1 MLADEVIV
9 NGIIS
14 DNINYFKNRFETKQY
29 EPLFKKYLNEYI
41 NGDFVELNCV
51 YDNIL
56 ASLDEKLIKLFDN
69 CLDYDIKF
77 VCISKLFRY
86 IIDYKTTYQ
95 RKLILYNIL
104 IEHYSNIFISL
115 DFYDLLNFIVN
126 NQYYTL
132 YNNSNSSSFTIFLNL
147 LKERE
152 NRNKVIEY
160 FKYKIE
166 QIKRTKNI
174 SSILDL
180 DDEYIKQQ
188 NEESLFKINLTSLMI
203 ELWNNGITNEKLLT
217 IKNGE
222 TRFIS
227 IFYFQIQKL
236 LDYGLINIYE
246 EKNIRFKERKKVKQ
260 LIDNTHAPLLND
272 TLIKIECR
280 LKLIKSIISNKVIIE
295 KVDNFYK
302 KTVYWI
308 NNNIKE
314 KQLDFSN
321 AIECDIYNDMLE
333 NMYIFFKNNKLEID
347 DNLNELYI
355 NIFNNNITKN
365 SNVLINYLGLYNSYL
380 LQIVNYNNKVIAI
393 PNFVHYEKNIKDI
406 TLTLLNT
413 SNALKKSFNNDE
425 IYNMLYPMSLFTNIF
440 NLTIYNL
447 EDYRFYFSKINKT
460 KHFKELLY
468 DNLNNL
474 QFVIDEILLG
484 MGKINNYENS
494 DNDGNHDSSETI
506 ELIEDEKA
514 TINNLNIYLDIF
526 SKFVIK
532 SCKHFTDIMLCDEI
546 KYCLNNILVSLIN
559 KLTTKEQKKYKVNDK
574 TNLDFEPINVLII
587 LKSILIELIYKRHNE
602 NILINIISETDNYI
616 KHSIL
621 RLINILNK
629 KDKIKSLEYSYLSY
643 FDNKID
649 VKLKDKVDYEIPDEL
664 CDPIMD
670 TLIEHPVMLPNNIII
685 DYGTISRH
693 LLNNDTNPF
702 NRELLTLEILD
713 EYNKKEAVKT
723 KIDNF
728 KEKINAFKQ
737 LRS

>member
-1 MLADEVIV
+1 MSTDENIVI
-9 NGIIS
+9 GIIS
-14 DNINYFKNRFETKQY
+14 DNIKYFKNRFEAQKY
-29 EPLFKKYLNEYI
+29 DPLFKKYLNEYI
-41 NGDFVELNCV
+41 NGEFVELDCV

-56 ASLDEKLIKLFDN
+56 GSLDYKLIKLFDN
-69 CLDYDIKF
+69 CLEYDNRF

-95 RKLILYNIL
+95 HKLELFNIL
-104 IEHYSNIFISL
+104 VEHYSKIFISL

-126 NQYYTL
+126 NQYINKSKSL
-132 YNNSNSSSFTIFLNL
+132 SFNIVLNL
-147 LKERE
+147 LKEKEIRTE
-152 NRNKVIEY
+152 VIEY
-160 FKYKIE
+160 FKYKIN
-166 QIKRTKNI
+166 QIKRAKNI
-174 SSILDL
+174 ISILDL
-180 DDEYIKQQ
+180 DDEYIKQK
-188 NEESLFKINLTSLMI
+188 NDETLFKINLTSLMI
-203 ELWNNGITNEKLLT
+203 GLWNNGITNEKILS

-222 TRFIS
+222 LRFIS
-227 IFYFQIQKL
+227 IFYFEIQKL

-246 EKNIRFKERKKVKQ
+246 EKNIRLKELKKVKQ
-260 LIDNTHAPLLND
+260 LIDNTQAPLLND

-295 KVDNFYK
+295 TVDNFYK

-314 KQLDFSN
+314 KHLDFSN

-365 SNVLINYLGLYNSYL
+365 SNTLINYLGIYNYYL
-380 LQIVNYNNKVIAI
+380 LKIVKYNDKVMAI
-393 PNFVHYEKNIKDI
+393 PNFVHYDKNIKEI

-460 KHFKELLY
+460 KHIKYFKELLY

-474 QFVIDEILLG
+474 QYVIDDILLG
-484 MGKINNYENS
+484 MKKINDYENS
-494 DNDGNHDSSETI
+494 GNHGSPETI
-506 ELIEDEKA
+506 ELIEDEKLN
-514 TINNLNIYLDIF
+514 INNLNMYLEIF

-532 SCKHFTDIMLCDEI
+532 SCKYFTEIMLCDEI
-546 KYCLNNILVSLIN
+546 KYCLNNIIVSIIN

-587 LKSILIELIYKRHNE
+587 LKSILIELIFKRHNE
-602 NILINIISETDNYI
+602 NIVIDVISENDNYI
-616 KHSIL
+616 QHSIL

-643 FDNKID
+643 LDNKID
-649 VKLKDKVDYEIPDEL
+649 VKLKDKIIYEIPDEL

-670 TLIEHPVMLPNNIII
+670 TLIEQPVMLPNNIII

-693 LLNNDTNPF
+693 LLNNDSNPF
-702 NRELLTLEILD
+702 NRELLTLEILA
-713 EYNKKEAVKT
+713 EYNKKDSIKT
-723 KIDNF
+723 KIDEF
-728 KEKINAFKQ
+728 KEKIKAFKK

>member
-1 MLADEVIV
+1 MSTDEIIV

-14 DNINYFKNRFETKQY
+14 DNIKYFKNRFEAQKY
-29 EPLFKKYLNEYI
+29 DPLFKKYLNEYI
-41 NGDFVELNCV
+41 NGEFVELDCV

-56 ASLDEKLIKLFDN
+56 GSLDYKLIKLFDN
-69 CLDYDIKF
+69 CLEYDTRF

-95 RKLILYNIL
+95 HKLELFNIL
-104 IEHYSNIFISL
+104 VEHYSKIFISL

-126 NQYYTL
+126 NQYINKSKSL
-132 YNNSNSSSFTIFLNL
+132 SFNIVLNL
-147 LKERE
+147 LKEKEIRTE
-152 NRNKVIEY
+152 VIEY
-160 FKYKIE
+160 FKYKIN
-166 QIKRTKNI
+166 QIKRAKNI
-174 SSILDL
+174 ISILDL
-180 DDEYIKQQ
+180 DDEYIKQK
-188 NEESLFKINLTSLMI
+188 NDETLFKINLTSLMI
-203 ELWNNGITNEKLLT
+203 GLWNNGITNEKILS

-222 TRFIS
+222 MRFIS
-227 IFYFQIQKL
+227 IFYFEIQKL

-246 EKNIRFKERKKVKQ
+246 EKNIRLKELKKVKQ
-260 LIDNTHAPLLND
+260 LISNTQAPLFND
-272 TLIKIECR
+272 TLIRIECR
-280 LKLIKSIISNKVIIE
+280 LKLIKSIISNNVIIE
-295 KVDNFYK
+295 MVGNYYK
-302 KTVYWI
+302 QTVLWI

-314 KQLDFSN
+314 NTIDLSKTKEF
-321 AIECDIYNDMLE
+321 EIYNDMLE
-333 NMYIFFKNNKLEID
+333 NMYIFFKNNKIEID

-355 NIFNNNITKN
+355 NIFNSKITKN
-365 SNVLINYLGLYNSYL
+365 SNTLINYLGLYNYYIL
-380 LQIVNYNNKVIAI
+380 TIVKYNDKVMAI
-393 PNFVHYEKNIKDI
+393 PNFVHYNKNIKEI

-447 EDYRFYFSKINKT
+447 EDYRFYFSKNKNI
-460 KHFKELLY
+460 KYFKELLY

-474 QFVIDEILLG
+474 QYVIDDILLG
-484 MGKINNYENS
+484 MKKINNYENS
-494 DNDGNHDSSETI
+494 DNHGSPETI
-506 ELIEDEKA
+506 ELIEDEKD

-532 SCKHFTDIMLCDEI
+532 SCKYFTEIMLCDEI
-546 KYCLNNILVSLIN
+546 KYCLNNILISIIN

-574 TNLDFEPINVLII
+574 TNLDFEPINILII
-587 LKSILIELIYKRHNE
+587 LKYILIELIFKRHNE
-602 NILINIISETDNYI
+602 NIVIDVISENDNYI
-616 KHSIL
+616 QHSIL

-643 FDNKID
+643 LDNKIN

-670 TLIEHPVMLPNNIII
+670 TLIEQPVMLPNNIII

-702 NRELLTLEILD
+702 NRDLLTLEILE
-713 EYNKKEAVKT
+713 EYNKKESIKT
-723 KIDNF
+723 KIDEF
-728 KEKINAFKQ
+728 KDKVNEFKK
-737 LRS
+737 LCS